1 MKILVCVSCVPDTT
15 SKVSF
20 TEDNKFN
27 KENIQF
33 IIGPYEDYALARAVE
48 LKEKNSEIDISL
60 LNVGLS
66 ENDPLLRKGLAIGAD
81 RAYRINSEPIDSNF
95 VAHNIA
101 SFINKNNFDLIL
113 MGKESIDYNS
123 GLVHYLSGSILNIQ
137 TFNPVTYLDL
147 ENDKSVIIKRE
158 TDSGIEKIKAKLPL
172 ILGCQEPIAE
182 WKIPNMRGI
191 MNARSKELSVIEP
204 IGVKAFLKLD
214 KYMLPPEK
222 EEIIT
227 LPQDSDLKEEFYRDL
242 TQWQALSSEVEE
254 HCNLRGNP
262 YPCVHISDPTK
273 SLLYWVH
280 KNLSFCQNESSLCKA
295 PPENYRTVTNW
306 APNKHDSSLKLSFQD
321 LYQSTV
327 GVIAYHPIQKYPDPP
342 LLRWYGEAYYSKES
356 IDKNPGVKSQQNS
369 IPGNC
374 SVTDPTGVNFVYLGW
389 QHKNNQNTV
398 STPTNLVISRYS
410 LRIQQTDSFLF
421 PWGSMFDY
429 DPGRLQMLICRVD
442 GTNLKPL
449 ISSWGNRDQVLD
461 KSYAVLQMSETCP
474 AGSRSIVRNFH
485 GQPSPKYGGAVI
497 TAKTPIE
504 YAPNQTGT
512 SGLNLSFCVFTAGNY
527 EYTTATSLPILK
539 TVGQNKKLGKFGVF
553 SIGNLPGK
561 TEEGYL
567 YIDDYNDN
575 QTGFSG
581 GALTLDKNITTS
593 PTTTEGKILNMF
605 SKGIFDLKHSDS
617 RLNIVVIDQ

>member
-81 RAYRINSEPIDSNF
+81 RAYRINSEPIDSKF

-204 IGVKAFLKLD
+204 IEVKASLKLD
-214 KYMLPPEK
+214 KYTLPPEK
-222 EEIIT
+222 EEIKYIDKDN
-227 LPQDSDLKEEFYRDL
+227 LELLIDELKL
-242 TQWQALSSEVEE
+242 
-254 HCNLRGNP
+254 
-262 YPCVHISDPTK
+262 
-273 SLLYWVH
+273 
-280 KNLSFCQNESSLCKA
+280 KNL
-295 PPENYRTVTNW
+295 
-306 APNKHDSSLKLSFQD
+306 
-321 LYQSTV
+321 
-327 GVIAYHPIQKYPDPP
+327 
-342 LLRWYGEAYYSKES
+342 
-356 IDKNPGVKSQQNS
+356 
-369 IPGNC
+369 
-374 SVTDPTGVNFVYLGW
+374 
-389 QHKNNQNTV
+389 
-398 STPTNLVISRYS
+398 
-410 LRIQQTDSFLF
+410 
-421 PWGSMFDY
+421 
-429 DPGRLQMLICRVD
+429 
-442 GTNLKPL
+442 
-449 ISSWGNRDQVLD
+449 
-461 KSYAVLQMSETCP
+461 
-474 AGSRSIVRNFH
+474 
-485 GQPSPKYGGAVI
+485 
-497 TAKTPIE
+497 
-504 YAPNQTGT
+504 
-512 SGLNLSFCVFTAGNY
+512 
-527 EYTTATSLPILK
+527 
-539 TVGQNKKLGKFGVF
+539 
-553 SIGNLPGK
+553 
-561 TEEGYL
+561 
-567 YIDDYNDN
+567 
-575 QTGFSG
+575 
-581 GALTLDKNITTS
+581 
-593 PTTTEGKILNMF
+593 
-605 SKGIFDLKHSDS
+605 
-617 RLNIVVIDQ
+617 

>member
-81 RAYRINSEPIDSNF
+81 RAYRINSEPFDSNF

-204 IGVKAFLKLD
+204 NEVKASLKLD
-214 KYMLPPEK
+214 KYTLPPEK
-222 EEIIT
+222 EEIKYIDKDN
-227 LPQDSDLKEEFYRDL
+227 LELLIDELKL
-242 TQWQALSSEVEE
+242 
-254 HCNLRGNP
+254 
-262 YPCVHISDPTK
+262 
-273 SLLYWVH
+273 
-280 KNLSFCQNESSLCKA
+280 KNL
-295 PPENYRTVTNW
+295 
-306 APNKHDSSLKLSFQD
+306 
-321 LYQSTV
+321 
-327 GVIAYHPIQKYPDPP
+327 
-342 LLRWYGEAYYSKES
+342 
-356 IDKNPGVKSQQNS
+356 
-369 IPGNC
+369 
-374 SVTDPTGVNFVYLGW
+374 
-389 QHKNNQNTV
+389 
-398 STPTNLVISRYS
+398 
-410 LRIQQTDSFLF
+410 
-421 PWGSMFDY
+421 
-429 DPGRLQMLICRVD
+429 
-442 GTNLKPL
+442 
-449 ISSWGNRDQVLD
+449 
-461 KSYAVLQMSETCP
+461 
-474 AGSRSIVRNFH
+474 
-485 GQPSPKYGGAVI
+485 
-497 TAKTPIE
+497 
-504 YAPNQTGT
+504 
-512 SGLNLSFCVFTAGNY
+512 
-527 EYTTATSLPILK
+527 
-539 TVGQNKKLGKFGVF
+539 
-553 SIGNLPGK
+553 
-561 TEEGYL
+561 
-567 YIDDYNDN
+567 
-575 QTGFSG
+575 
-581 GALTLDKNITTS
+581 
-593 PTTTEGKILNMF
+593 
-605 SKGIFDLKHSDS
+605 
-617 RLNIVVIDQ
+617 

>member
-158 TDSGIEKIKAKLPL
+158 TDFGIEKIKAKLPL

-204 IGVKAFLKLD
+204 VGVKASLKLD
-214 KYMLPPEK
+214 KYTLPPEK
-222 EEIIT
+222 EEIKYIDKDN
-227 LPQDSDLKEEFYRDL
+227 LELLIDELKL
-242 TQWQALSSEVEE
+242 
-254 HCNLRGNP
+254 
-262 YPCVHISDPTK
+262 
-273 SLLYWVH
+273 
-280 KNLSFCQNESSLCKA
+280 KNL
-295 PPENYRTVTNW
+295 
-306 APNKHDSSLKLSFQD
+306 
-321 LYQSTV
+321 
-327 GVIAYHPIQKYPDPP
+327 
-342 LLRWYGEAYYSKES
+342 
-356 IDKNPGVKSQQNS
+356 
-369 IPGNC
+369 
-374 SVTDPTGVNFVYLGW
+374 
-389 QHKNNQNTV
+389 
-398 STPTNLVISRYS
+398 
-410 LRIQQTDSFLF
+410 
-421 PWGSMFDY
+421 
-429 DPGRLQMLICRVD
+429 
-442 GTNLKPL
+442 
-449 ISSWGNRDQVLD
+449 
-461 KSYAVLQMSETCP
+461 
-474 AGSRSIVRNFH
+474 
-485 GQPSPKYGGAVI
+485 
-497 TAKTPIE
+497 
-504 YAPNQTGT
+504 
-512 SGLNLSFCVFTAGNY
+512 
-527 EYTTATSLPILK
+527 
-539 TVGQNKKLGKFGVF
+539 
-553 SIGNLPGK
+553 
-561 TEEGYL
+561 
-567 YIDDYNDN
+567 
-575 QTGFSG
+575 
-581 GALTLDKNITTS
+581 
-593 PTTTEGKILNMF
+593 
-605 SKGIFDLKHSDS
+605 
-617 RLNIVVIDQ
+617 